1 MKLKLFFALALAA
14 VVCLPANAQK
24 KAKKTKAKTA
34 TTAVETPAA
43 PSIKPVDGKTFSEA
57 LGIAQSESLKQYLTS
72 RENIDAAHLAEAMKG
87 MTAEISDEERA
98 KALAYAAG
106 LRIAQI
112 NKQNLPYFNK
122 QAAGSMDTTYVDVNT
137 FQNALS
143 KAVLGETCTMT
154 ADSAMKVVENQIK
167 YQQEIYKARN
177 LDWLAQNAKL
187 KGVQRLADGLQYR
200 ILTEGTGPVADDS
213 TEVEVHYEGSL
224 IDGTVFDSSYKRNKP
239 STFRPDQVIKGWRE
253 ALKMMPEGSVWNL
266 YIPYDLAYGE
276 RGQGEKIPGFST
288 LIFNVEVLKVKKEP
302 AKTN

>member
-1 MKLKLFFALALAA
+1 M
-14 VVCLPANAQK
+14 
-24 KAKKTKAKTA
+24 
-34 TTAVETPAA
+34 ETPAA

-87 MTAEISDEERA
+87 MMAEISDEERA

-288 LIFNVEVLKVKKEP
+288 LIFKVEVLKVKKEP

>member
-1 MKLKLFFALALAA
+1 MKLKLFFVLALAA

-112 NKQNLPYFNK
+112 NKQSHK
-122 QAAGSMDTTYVDVNT
+122 
-137 FQNALS
+137 
-143 KAVLGETCTMT
+143 KASRPPQTKRTVPLVGDGWIFWDFLG
-154 ADSAMKVVENQIK
+154 D
-167 YQQEIYKARN
+167 
-177 LDWLAQNAKL
+177 
-187 KGVQRLADGLQYR
+187 
-200 ILTEGTGPVADDS
+200 
-213 TEVEVHYEGSL
+213 
-224 IDGTVFDSSYKRNKP
+224 
-239 STFRPDQVIKGWRE
+239 
-253 ALKMMPEGSVWNL
+253 
-266 YIPYDLAYGE
+266 
-276 RGQGEKIPGFST
+276 
-288 LIFNVEVLKVKKEP
+288 
-302 AKTN
+302 